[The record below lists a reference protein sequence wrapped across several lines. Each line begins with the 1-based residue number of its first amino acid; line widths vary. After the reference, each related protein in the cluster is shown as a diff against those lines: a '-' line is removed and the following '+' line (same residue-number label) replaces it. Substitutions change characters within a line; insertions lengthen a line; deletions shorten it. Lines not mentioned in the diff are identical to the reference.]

1 MFDVTFIIP
10 DYDEPMEWIFTPT
23 CPDDEM
29 PEAEKDRLFEELC
42 VRIDDGEFDPEREI
56 LI

>member
-1 MFDVTFIIP
+1 MSDTTLLASNHSTSLHFVP
-10 DYDEPMEWIFTPT
+10 P

-29 PEAEKDRLFEELC
+29 PEAEKERLFEELC
-42 VRIDDGEFDPEREI
+42 ARIDAGEFDPEREI